1 MPETDIA
8 VIGAGEAGRG
18 LAALAAALGL
28 RVTLFERGPMGGE
41 APDPEIA
48 QAALRACAARAAAIR
63 DSTRLG
69 IGSGEAQVDWL
80 ALRTHLAAAD
90 AEAAPD
96 STEARFEAMGVEV
109 VRAAGRFSAPDAI
122 GAAGREWRFRRAVI
136 ATGASPVVPTLE
148 GLESIP
154 YLTAETIHG
163 LETGPEHLVIL
174 GGGGFGLEMAQTH
187 ARLGAR
193 VTLVEEGTRIAEGA
207 DPELADGLARVL
219 RRDGVT
225 LMEGH
230 SAARV
235 ESRPAGFSLL
245 LAGGKRVEGSHL
257 LLALGRVPRLAG
269 LDLTAAGLPAPAG
282 SLPVDGTLRL
292 AGSRRIWAAGG
303 VIGRSGAGDVA
314 VLARSMLFRAPGTPD
329 APPPL
334 LAVRTEPALVQIGA
348 PAGGNGAETLRWPL
362 ADTARAAAEGIMEGL
377 VKLLVDRKGRLAG
390 AGLLAPGGL
399 EMAGMLALGLGRPL
413 SELAA
418 APLPHPSLSAAIAR
432 AALEQRAPMLT
443 RPAVRWLAGIAKRL
457 P

>member
-18 LAALAAALGL
+18 LAALATALGL

-48 QAALRACAARAAAIR
+48 QAALRACAARAAAMR
-63 DSTRLG
+63 DAARLG
-69 IGSGEAQVDWL
+69 IGSGDAPVDWL

-96 STEARFEAMGVEV
+96 STQARFEAMGVEV
-109 VRAAGRFSAPDAI
+109 VRAAARFTAPDAI
-122 GAAGREWRFRRAVI
+122 GAAGREWRFRSALI
-136 ATGASPVVPTLE
+136 ATGASPVIPALD

-163 LETGPEHLVIL
+163 LESSPEHLVVL
-174 GGGGFGLEMAQTH
+174 GGGEFGLEMAQAH

-193 VTLVEEGTRIAEGA
+193 VTLIEEAVQIAAGA
-207 DPELADGLARVL
+207 DPELVEGLARAL
-219 RRDGVT
+219 RRDGVI
-225 LMEGH
+225 LLEGH
-230 SAARV
+230 SAVRV
-235 ESRPAGFSLL
+235 ERRPAGFSLL
-245 LAGGKRVEGSHL
+245 LADGRHIEGSHL
-257 LLALGRVPRLAG
+257 LLALGRAPRLAG
-269 LDLTAAGLPAPAG
+269 LDFTAAGLPVPVG
-282 SLPVDGTLRL
+282 SLAVDGGLRL

-348 PAGGNGAETLRWPL
+348 LAGRDGTETLRWPL
-362 ADTARAAAEGIMEGL
+362 ADTARAAAEGINEGL
-377 VKLLVDRKGRLAG
+377 VKLSVDRKGRLAG

-399 EMAGMLALGLGRPL
+399 EMAGMLALGLGRPV

-432 AALEQRAPMLT
+432 AALEQRAPMLAS
-443 RPAVRWLAGIAKRL
+443 PAIRWLAGIAKRL